1 MIRVSQLGSTS
12 GGDNLG
18 KMAKNC
24 MKITKSAFMGQ
35 NSGGD
40 MGGQANFLGSGG
52 DPSQSPPVP
61 PLLGETL
68 HVSCLLSRESE
79 IKEDELDTGSHMNT

>member
-1 MIRVSQLGSTS
+1 MIGHAGFPNWGQLV
-12 GGDNLG
+12 GGDNLD

-24 MKITKSAFMGQ
+24 MKMTKSAFLGQ

-52 DPSQSPPVP
+52 DLPPVP
-61 PLLGETL
+61 PPPPLGETL
-68 HVSCLLSRESE
+68 PWV
-79 IKEDELDTGSHMNT
+79 GFV